1 MSFRFESILKL
12 NKNKEDLLQKDMGK
26 INTMIQKQKD
36 SQNFMQEVTDNKKE
50 ELNQKKRQN
59 IDIDTMILYD
69 NFFRG
74 TQIHK
79 TRQDTIISEIN
90 VKLEAKREEV
100 VEAMRKR
107 KTLEI
112 LKDRNKIKENK
123 LREKKDLA
131 IQDENASNLW
141 VRKGIYYEK

>member
-1 MSFRFESILKL
+1 MK
-12 NKNKEDLLQKDMGK
+12 
-26 INTMIQKQKD
+26 
-36 SQNFMQEVTDNKKE
+36 EVTEKKKE

-59 IDIDTMILYD
+59 IDVNTMFLYH

-74 TQIHK
+74 TQTHK

-90 VKLEAKREEV
+90 VKLESKREEV
-100 VEAMRKR
+100 VKAMRKR

-112 LKDRNKIKENK
+112 LKDRDKRKEKK
-123 LREKKDLA
+123 LREKKDLT

-141 VRKGIYYEK
+141 GKIRSLT

>member
-1 MSFRFESILKL
+1 MGFRFESILRL
-12 NKNKEDLLQKDMGK
+12 NKNKEDLLQRDMGK
-26 INTMIQKQKD
+26 INTMIQKQKE
-36 SQNFMQEVTDNKKE
+36 SQNFMKEVTEKNKE

-59 IDIDTMILYD
+59 IDVNTMFLYD

-74 TQIHK
+74 TQTHK

-100 VEAMRKR
+100 IEAMRKR

-112 LKDRNKIKENK
+112 LKDRNKIKERK

-141 VRKGIYYEK
+141 RRKGI

>member
-12 NKNKEDLLQKDMGK
+12 NKNKEDLLQRDMGK

-36 SQNFMQEVTDNKKE
+36 SQNFMQEVTENKKE

-59 IDIDTMILYD
+59 IDVGTMILFD

-74 TQIHK
+74 TQIQK
-79 TRQDTIISEIN
+79 NRQDTIISEIN
-90 VKLEAKREEV
+90 LKLEAKREEV

-112 LKDRNKIKENK
+112 LKDRDKRKERK
-123 LREKKDLA
+123 LKEKKDLA

-141 VRKGIYYEK
+141 GRKGF

>member
-1 MSFRFESILKL
+1 LNFRFESILRL
-12 NKNKEDLLQKDMGK
+12 NKNKEDLLQRDMGK
-26 INTMIQKQKD
+26 INTIIQKQKD
-36 SQNFMQEVTDNKKE
+36 SQNFMQEVTENKKE

-59 IDIDTMILYD
+59 IDVDTMILYD

-90 VKLEAKREEV
+90 VKLEEKREEV
-100 VEAMRKR
+100 VEVMRKR

-112 LKDRNKIKENK
+112 LKDQNKIKERK
-123 LREKKDLA
+123 LIEKKDLA

-141 VRKGIYYEK
+141 RRKGV

>member
-1 MSFRFESILKL
+1 MSFRFESILRL
-12 NKNKEDLLQKDMGK
+12 NKNKEDLLQRDMGK
-26 INTMIQKQKD
+26 INAMIQKQKD
-36 SQNFMQEVTDNKKE
+36 SQNFMQEVTENKKE
-50 ELNQKKRQN
+50 EFNQKKRQN
-59 IDIDTMILYD
+59 IDVRTMILYD

-112 LKDRNKIKENK
+112 LKDLNKSKERK
-123 LREKKDLA
+123 LKEKKELA

-141 VRKGIYYEK
+141 GRKGF

>member
-12 NKNKEDLLQKDMGK
+12 NKNKEDLLQRDMAK
-26 INTMIQKQKD
+26 INTMIQKQID
-36 SQNFMQEVTDNKKE
+36 SQNFIQEVTKNKKE
-50 ELNQKKRQN
+50 ELNQKIRKN
-59 IDIDTMILYD
+59 IDVNTMILYD

-79 TRQDTIISEIN
+79 IRQDTIISEIN

-112 LKDRNKIKENK
+112 LKDRNKRKERK
-123 LREKKDLA
+123 LKDKKDLA

-141 VRKGIYYEK
+141 GRKGV

>member
-12 NKNKEDLLQKDMGK
+12 NKNKEDLLQRDMGK

-36 SQNFMQEVTDNKKE
+36 SQKFIQEITENKKE
-50 ELNQKKRQN
+50 ELNQIIRKN
-59 IDIDTMILYD
+59 IDVNTMILYD
-69 NFFRG
+69 NFFQG
-74 TQIHK
+74 TQIQK

-112 LKDRNKIKENK
+112 LKDRNTIKERK

-141 VRKGIYYEK
+141 GRNGV

>member
-12 NKNKEDLLQKDMGK
+12 NKNKEDLLQRDMGK

-36 SQNFMQEVTDNKKE
+36 SQNFMQEVTENKKE
-50 ELNQKKRQN
+50 EFNQKKRQN
-59 IDIDTMILYD
+59 IDVRTMILYD

-74 TQIHK
+74 TQIQK

-90 VKLEAKREEV
+90 VKLEVKREEV

-112 LKDRNKIKENK
+112 LKDLNKIKERK

-141 VRKGIYYEK
+141 GRKGF

>member
-12 NKNKEDLLQKDMGK
+12 NKNKEDLLQRDMGK

-50 ELNQKKRQN
+50 ELNHKKRQN
-59 IDIDTMILYD
+59 IDISTMILYD

-90 VKLEAKREEV
+90 VKLEVKREEV

-112 LKDRNKIKENK
+112 LKDRNKRKERK
-123 LREKKDLA
+123 LKDKKDLA

-141 VRKGIYYEK
+141 GRKGF

>member
-12 NKNKEDLLQKDMGK
+12 NKNKEDLLQRDMGK

-36 SQNFMQEVTDNKKE
+36 SQNFMQEVTENKKE
-50 ELNQKKRQN
+50 ELNQKKRQS
-59 IDIDTMILYD
+59 IDVETMILYD

-74 TQIHK
+74 TQIQK
-79 TRQDTIISEIN
+79 ARQDTIISEIN

-100 VEAMRKR
+100 IEAMRKR

-112 LKDRNKIKENK
+112 LKDRNKIKERK

-131 IQDENASNLW
+131 SQDENASNLW
-141 VRKGIYYEK
+141 GRKGVLHEK

>member
-1 MSFRFESILKL
+1 
-12 NKNKEDLLQKDMGK
+12 
-26 INTMIQKQKD
+26 
-36 SQNFMQEVTDNKKE
+36 MQEFTENKKE
-50 ELNQKKRQN
+50 ELNQKKRKN
-59 IDIDTMILYD
+59 IDVHTMILYD

-90 VKLEAKREEV
+90 VKLEAKCEEV

-112 LKDRNKIKENK
+112 LKDRNKRKERK
-123 LREKKDLA
+123 LKDKKDLA

-141 VRKGIYYEK
+141 VRKGIYYE

>member
-12 NKNKEDLLQKDMGK
+12 NKNKEDLLQRDIGK

-36 SQNFMQEVTDNKKE
+36 SQSFMQEVTENKKE

-59 IDIDTMILYD
+59 IDVDTMILYD
-69 NFFRG
+69 KFFRG
-74 TQIHK
+74 TQIQK

-112 LKDRNKIKENK
+112 LKDRNKIKERK

-141 VRKGIYYEK
+141 GRKGF